1 MQTQHEF
8 RHPTGA
14 ATEPHGGAL
23 LTASQ
28 GKVMAGLMVIGTGL
42 FFTLANA
49 GFASWSSPWWVMYP
63 AIFSLTLLVSGLA
76 ALGRGNA
83 QGGTAATNLLLGVVV
98 GAVSV
103 ILVVDPTWSFTH
115 GWPFGNR
122 FPFLR
127 WLGWHPVWQWGL
139 VVLGAIMAGTALL
152 RGVPGTALFGL
163 LVMMVGGTFLLNL
176 SWDMVWP
183 LMIVVVGVGLLFP
196 FFAKR

>member
-1 MQTQHEF
+1 MQTQSEF
-8 RHPTGA
+8 PHPTGSA
-14 ATEPHGGAL
+14 EPHGGAL
-23 LTASQ
+23 LTENQS
-28 GKVMAGLMVIGTGL
+28 KVMAALMVIGTGV

-63 AIFSLTLLVSGLA
+63 TIFSLTLLVSGLA

-83 QGGTAATNLLLGVVV
+83 PTGTAVTNLLVGVVV

-103 ILVVDPTWSFTH
+103 ILVVDPTWSFTRH
-115 GWPFGNR
+115 WPFGDR

-127 WLGWHPVWQWGL
+127 GLGWNPVWQWGL
-139 VVLGAIMAGTALL
+139 VVLGALMAGTALL
-152 RGVPGTALFGL
+152 RGVPGTALFGV
-163 LVMMVGGTFLLNL
+163 LVMMVGGTFLLDL

-196 FFAKR
+196 SFAKK